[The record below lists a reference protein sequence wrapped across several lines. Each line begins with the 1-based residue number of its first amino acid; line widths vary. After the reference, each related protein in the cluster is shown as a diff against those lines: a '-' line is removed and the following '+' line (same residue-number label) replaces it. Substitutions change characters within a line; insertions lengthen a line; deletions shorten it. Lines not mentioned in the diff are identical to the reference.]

1 MLSFFVFV
9 IQDKSMDW
17 FLYER
22 DLLHERAKKIGYFNI
37 LLFVNKSYNNLQKTP
52 KIKDFKNI

>member
-9 IQDKSMDW
+9 FQDKSMDW

-52 KIKDFKNI
+52 KIK

>member
-9 IQDKSMDW
+9 FQDKSMDW

-22 DLLHERAKKIGYFNI
+22 DFLHERAKKTGYFNI

-52 KIKDFKNI
+52 KIK